1 MEHPAAAVN
10 GGEGVF
16 MRVILFS
23 LDICLT
29 VELLHHIIVTFL
41 ISHLHTVS
49 HNGSMPIYV
58 PTQWFPFL
66 QFCPANKYPIAPK
79 PFTEETILSS
89 LNILGPYVKY

>member
-23 LDICLT
+23 LDRCLT

-41 ISHLHTVS
+41 ISHLRTVF

-66 QFCPANKYPIAPK
+66 QFCPANK
-79 PFTEETILSS
+79 
-89 LNILGPYVKY
+89 